1 MKTKMLNGAI
11 LMLFALA
18 PFGAAQAAEQESACR
33 LRGGSIVPL
42 PAEACAK
49 EGGAMVTV
57 TIAAPAAAAPAVS
70 APAAPAPAAAAS
82 APAAIP
88 APVLSADPR
97 RAAAQKAIIEL
108 LGKPVVSKSSHRHG
122 PESIERSAKFA
133 ECTMTVEE
141 NTHLDYGNLIS
152 SRMDFKISST
162 VRFGGLRPEEVGV
175 LGETSSKGGD
185 LETYSVYLARPARDG
200 GDFSISVSVRDGK
213 QYRKFTSP
221 GSSAYWAGPRDD
233 YWMADEYGYPT
244 ADDLGNIYTNKV
256 RILYVVGT
264 EDDANA
270 LKKAFDEMRA
280 ACAPQR

>member
-1 MKTKMLNGAI
+1 MLNGAI
-11 LMLFALA
+11 LVLFALV

-49 EGGAMVTV
+49 EGGTMVTV
-57 TIAAPAAAAPAVS
+57 TIAAPAAAPPAVS
-70 APAAPAPAAAAS
+70 APAAAAS

-88 APVLSADPR
+88 AQMLSADSR

-108 LGKPVVSKSSHRHG
+108 LSKPVASKSSHRHG

-133 ECTMTVEE
+133 ECTLTVEE

-152 SRMDFKISST
+152 SRIDFKISST
-162 VRFGGLRPEEVGV
+162 VGFGGLRPEEFGV

-185 LETYSVYLARPARDG
+185 LEAYSVYLARPARDG
-200 GDFSISVSVRDGK
+200 GNFFISVSVRDGK

-233 YWMADEYGYPT
+233 YWVADEYGYPT